1 VENRVAPDYVDGM
14 TVIERQE
21 PEVAAVGTLDKAG
34 IVVITGYLGAG
45 KTTLLNRI
53 LTGDHGRRVAVIV
66 NEIGAVGIDHHL
78 LLSNEQP
85 MVEMSNGCLC
95 CTVRG
100 DLVQNLFELS
110 QRRSDFDTLIIET
123 TGLAEPAPILQAIY
137 ADDRLRDVFTLRG
150 LVTVVD
156 AKHIRGQLKDTEEA
170 VEQIAYA
177 DLVLLN
183 KTDLATAEELDEIDA
198 EIHKINPLVK
208 VARTRNSQTE
218 LKDIF
223 ELDRAALA
231 PDVLPDAPAEH
242 CEVCGHDH
250 AHGEHHDHD
259 HQHGHLHDI
268 QTISIVTPGAVD
280 GLKLGN
286 WFRYLATEFGARIF
300 RMKGIVA
307 IWGDPDQFIFQGVQ
321 TELECRPGPAWAKA
335 QERIN
340 RLVMIGRRLDEA
352 AIRQSF
358 ADCMC
363 HEPEPAVRMTPGDP
377 FRRSNH
383 EVSPLRLEQ
392 IRYWLRQNFL
402 YPRDIPIVIKEV
414 PCGKPGC
421 PPIETAII
429 AVLRGEPPQVFKVQR
444 PIDEVTFDHIY
455 DLMENPMPCC

>member
-1 VENRVAPDYVDGM
+1 M

-137 ADDRLRDVFTLRG
+137 ADDRLRDVFTFRG

>member
-1 VENRVAPDYVDGM
+1 M

-21 PEVAAVGTLDKAG
+21 PEVAGVASLDKAG
-34 IVVITGYLGAG
+34 IIVITGYLGAG

-156 AKHIRGQLKDTEEA
+156 AKHIRGQLTDTEEA

-321 TELECRPGPAWAKA
+321 TELEGRPAPACA
-335 QERIN
+335 
-340 RLVMIGRRLDEA
+340 
-352 AIRQSF
+352 
-358 ADCMC
+358 
-363 HEPEPAVRMTPGDP
+363 
-377 FRRSNH
+377 
-383 EVSPLRLEQ
+383 
-392 IRYWLRQNFL
+392 
-402 YPRDIPIVIKEV
+402 
-414 PCGKPGC
+414 
-421 PPIETAII
+421 
-429 AVLRGEPPQVFKVQR
+429 
-444 PIDEVTFDHIY
+444 
-455 DLMENPMPCC
+455 

>member
-1 VENRVAPDYVDGM
+1 M
-14 TVIERQE
+14 TVLERKE
-21 PEVAAVGTLDKAG
+21 PDAAAASRVDKAG
-34 IVVITGYLGAG
+34 IIVITGYLGAG

-53 LTGDHGRRVAVIV
+53 LTGDHGTRVAVIV

-78 LLSNEQP
+78 LLSNERP

-100 DLVQNLFELS
+100 DLVQNLFDLA

-156 AKHIRGQLKDTEEA
+156 AKHIRGQLTETEEA
-170 VEQIAYA
+170 VEQVAYA

-183 KTDLATAEELDEIDA
+183 KTDLATAEELDAIEA
-198 EIHKINPLVK
+198 EIHRINPLVK

-231 PDVLPDAPAEH
+231 PDVLPDEAVAH
-242 CEVCGHDH
+242 CDICRDDH
-250 AHGEHHDHD
+250 AHGDRHHH
-259 HQHGHLHDI
+259 HGHGHLHDI
-268 QTISIVTPGAVD
+268 QTICIVTPGAVD
-280 GLKLGN
+280 GLRLGN
-286 WFRYLATEFGARIF
+286 WFRYLATEFGSRIF

-321 TELECRPGPAWAKA
+321 AELECRPGPAWDKGS
-335 QERIN
+335 ERTN
-340 RLVMIGRRLDEA
+340 RLVMIGRRLDETD
-352 AIRQSF
+352 IRRSF
-358 ADCMC
+358 ADCMSQ
-363 HEPEPAVRMTPGDP
+363 EPEPAVRTTPGDP

-429 AVLRGEPPQVFKVQR
+429 VVLRGEPPQVFKVQR
-444 PIDEVTFDHIY
+444 PIDEVSFDHIY